1 MEYDHKSVL
10 LAEVVKQLR
19 SKTGGTLVDCTL
31 GGAGHARAILEHIG
45 TESLFIGIDRD
56 DTALAAAKIALE
68 NFSQQLLLV
77 KGNFRD
83 LDQLLKGKVD
93 AVDGFLFDL
102 GVSSIHFDIA
112 ERGFSYKKDGPL
124 DMRMDKSQK
133 LTAATIVNEYSNNEL
148 HQIIRDYGEERW
160 ASRIAQFIVEARERK
175 PLESTLELVQVI
187 KNAIPARARRKGPHP
202 AKRTFQALRI
212 AVNEELTALESAL
225 WQAIKWLNAN
235 GRIVVISYHSLEDRL
250 VKRIFQKLE
259 QGFICKPGFKDC
271 EAFEKPL
278 VKIITRKVIKPSVEE
293 IARNRRAR
301 SAKLRVVEKL

>member
-10 LAEVVKQLR
+10 LAEVVKQLH

-31 GGAGHARAILEHIG
+31 GGAGHARAILENIG

-56 DTALAAAKIALE
+56 DTALAAAKIVLE

-77 KGNFRD
+77 KGNFKD

-102 GVSSIHFDIA
+102 GVSSIHFDIPA
-112 ERGFSYKKDGPL
+112 RGFSYKNDGPL

-133 LTAATIVNEYSNNEL
+133 VTAATIVNEYSRNEL

-175 PLESTLELVQVI
+175 SLESTLELVQVI
-187 KNAIPARARRKGPHP
+187 KNAIPAKARRKGPHP
-202 AKRTFQALRI
+202 AKRTFQAFR
-212 AVNEELTALESAL
+212 
-225 WQAIKWLNAN
+225 
-235 GRIVVISYHSLEDRL
+235 
-250 VKRIFQKLE
+250 
-259 QGFICKPGFKDC
+259 
-271 EAFEKPL
+271 
-278 VKIITRKVIKPSVEE
+278 
-293 IARNRRAR
+293 
-301 SAKLRVVEKL
+301 